1 MNPCLGEA
9 SRFVVTASSQR
20 PLWLRLTVCVHTLQV
35 CTEVL
40 EALREGHLGDDQ
52 QKAAEAY
59 RVACHKIFP
68 YSLSFLP
75 PGYQDNT
82 SAVSANGD
90 MFTGEHNDL
99 ANEMWSLRTSS
110 GALVHQP
117 TRFPQ
122 SLGYGCCELPPH
134 CTDLDGRMDG
144 MSTGQTANRAGT
156 RRRLHFFFKTVK
168 KVLSTSV
175 ITRTDT
181 YGMTEKRTRRKVD
194 ATIGWTAGQRKHGV
208 GFLQRP
214 CFHGRPPWT
223 CIRFSPF

>member
-1 MNPCLGEA
+1 MNPCLEEA
-9 SRFVVTASSQR
+9 SRFVVTASSQH
-20 PLWLRLTVCVHTLQV
+20 LHWLRLTVCVLTLQV

-52 QKAAEAY
+52 QKATEAY
-59 RVACHKIFP
+59 RVVCHKIFP
-68 YSLSFLP
+68 YSLSFMP

-99 ANEMWSLRTSS
+99 ANEMWSFRTSS

-134 CTDLDGRMDG
+134 CTDLDGWMEWAPDRQ
-144 MSTGQTANRAGT
+144 QTELAQEEGCISF
-156 RRRLHFFFKTVK
+156 LKQW
-168 KVLSTSV
+168 
-175 ITRTDT
+175 
-181 YGMTEKRTRRKVD
+181 KRSCP
-194 ATIGWTAGQRKHGV
+194 H
-208 GFLQRP
+208 L
-214 CFHGRPPWT
+214 
-223 CIRFSPF
+223 